1 MAPGPP
7 GVAKVGGAKQSNGS
21 PSAAR
26 SDKEGDDA
34 AVDLVWAGLIVLGV
48 AAVAIAAMLL
58 VRRGAPAGS
67 YFEDGDRAS
76 GIFGVLATAFAVLIG
91 FVVFLSFES
100 FDTSRSG
107 GEAEAR
113 IVVQQYEPAQF
124 LPIAVRARLSGE
136 LVCYGRTVINQ
147 EWPRMESGTLGDLRN
162 PWSLTMLRT
171 LRTTEPR
178 SASEQTAYAKW
189 FDQRSDRENGRGDRI
204 HGAEGV
210 IPFPVWIVLLMAS
223 GVIFVY
229 MLFFADSSERAIV
242 QATMMGGVAVVI
254 TSTLLLLVFLD
265 HPYESAAGGLR
276 PVAMER
282 ALAQI
287 GQESAFARQRFIVP
301 CDSKGTAKET

>member
-1 MAPGPP
+1 M
-7 GVAKVGGAKQSNGS
+7 N
-21 PSAAR
+21 
-26 SDKEGDDA
+26 
-34 AVDLVWAGLIVLGV
+34 LVWAVLIVCGV

-58 VRRGAPAGS
+58 VRRGAPEGS

-76 GIFGVLATAFAVLIG
+76 GIFGVLATGFAVLIG
-91 FVVFLSFES
+91 FVVFLAFES

-107 GEAEAR
+107 AEAEAR
-113 IVVQQYEPAQF
+113 IVVQQFETAQF
-124 LPIAVRARLSGE
+124 LPLAVRARLSGD
-136 LVCYGRTVINQ
+136 LVCYARTVIHQ
-147 EWPRMESGTLGDLRN
+147 EWPRMESGTIGGSRN
-162 PWSLTMLRT
+162 PWSLAMLRT

-189 FDQRSDRENGRGDRI
+189 FDQRSDREDGRADRI

-210 IPFPVWIVLLMAS
+210 IPLPVWIVLLIAS

-229 MLFFADSSERAIV
+229 MLFFADSAERAIV

-265 HPYESAAGGLR
+265 HPYQSGVGGLR

-282 ALAQI
+282 ALAQLAEEK
-287 GQESAFARQRFIVP
+287 GAFPRARIIIP
-301 CDSKGTAKET
+301 CDSQGTARVA